1 MPGYLTTHRLVLCCD
16 KTEPVTMGKRKF
28 QVGDKVMVIELP
40 TITYALDVKDEMDTE
55 KLLRSML
62 GKVYTVM
69 GFDKY
74 GNIELHPKR
83 RDWVWIESKF
93 LKLRAR
99 QSKNRT

>member
-1 MPGYLTTHRLVLCCD
+1 MV
-16 KTEPVTMGKRKF
+16 KRKF
-28 QVGDKVMVIELP
+28 QVGDKVTVVGRP
-40 TITYALDVKDEMDTE
+40 TLKYAADVKDELGTE
-55 KLLRSML
+55 KLFRNML

-99 QSKNRT
+99 KSKNRG

>member
-1 MPGYLTTHRLVLCCD
+1 MA
-16 KTEPVTMGKRKF
+16 KRKF
-28 QVGDKVMVIELP
+28 QVGDKVTVIGLP
-40 TITYALDVKDEMDTE
+40 TITYAPRVKNKLGTE
-55 KLLRSML
+55 KLFRSML
-62 GKVYTVM
+62 RKVYTVM

-99 QSKNRT
+99 KSKNRA

>member
-1 MPGYLTTHRLVLCCD
+1 MSGNPTAQQLASCCD
-16 KTEPVTMGKRKF
+16 KTEPATMIKRKF
-28 QVGDKVMVIELP
+28 QVGDKVTVVGLSPIN
-40 TITYALDVKDEMDTE
+40 YAPGVKDELGTD
-55 KLLRSML
+55 KLFRNML

-74 GNIELHPKR
+74 GNIELHPKQ

-99 QSKNRT
+99 KSQNRK